1 MGAYLG
7 YRDGSGSTNEQGLHQ
22 DLNKLFTKGVS
33 SVHSATSGQVTQ
45 RGAGAN
51 MSVDVAIG
59 DFHLPRPAG
68 DYSYWGWTDAA
79 SNVVI
84 TAANAA
90 NPRIDVVV
98 AYVDLTITT
107 GLNNPGA
114 LKFTAI
120 AGTPAGSPT
129 VPSDS
134 TIQST
139 LGANVPFI
147 KLGQVTVPANAAS
160 IVNANITD
168 IRQAIGLKGRLWGG
182 SSNTFGHTVPNA
194 ADDTVLLANAA
205 QTISGKT
212 IGSTQLSNPYKFRV
226 YLGANTTMGGGTV
239 IVGFDTRI
247 FDTSSN
253 LDITGNKGR
262 FTAPISGFYQFNAA
276 VNSNLVSGNVGF
288 IALHKNGNEYSRG
301 SEVLIGNTFPF
312 ASTVSDIIQLAAGDY
327 IDVRATGSA
336 GQTLYGTSAATYF
349 SGFLVSAS

>member
-98 AYVDLTITT
+98 AYVDLTVTT

-114 LKFTAI
+114 LKFAAI

-139 LGANVPFI
+139 LGANVPFV

-226 YLGANTTMGGGTV
+226 YLGANTTMGG
-239 IVGFDTRI
+239 
-247 FDTSSN
+247 
-253 LDITGNKGR
+253 
-262 FTAPISGFYQFNAA
+262 
-276 VNSNLVSGNVGF
+276 
-288 IALHKNGNEYSRG
+288 
-301 SEVLIGNTFPF
+301 
-312 ASTVSDIIQLAAGDY
+312 
-327 IDVRATGSA
+327 
-336 GQTLYGTSAATYF
+336 
-349 SGFLVSAS
+349 